1 VKSPIRR
8 DAFGRIWTI
17 ARRELNALLDHPT
30 GYVLLIVFIAI
41 NAFLFFR
48 QAFLTSAAS
57 LRPMVDLLPWV
68 FLFIVPAVSMR
79 TLAEDSRGGVLE
91 VVLTQ
96 PITELELIIGKFLGA
111 MLFLWIGLALTLA
124 IPLGLSVGADL
135 RVGPIVAQY
144 VGMALLACGLTGV
157 GVWAS
162 SLAKSQITAFI
173 IAVAV
178 MFMLVLVG
186 LDPLLVGLPPTAA
199 AVAARLGVLSHFE
212 SLGRGVIDLRDVIY
226 FVSLAGIF
234 LLFAYSVI
242 VGRKVSPTGAARR
255 RLRTGSL
262 AATATV
268 FVVNLLGGYIGGRI
282 DLSPGKAY
290 TLSRPTK
297 EMARNLDDLVTIK
310 LFASDELPT
319 EVALLRR
326 QVDDLLRD
334 LRASS
339 RGKIRVVRRNT
350 TGDETAERD
359 AQTAGVQRMQFNVI
373 GSAELSVKEGYF
385 GLTVQYGA
393 GSEVIPFINRTDDL
407 EFRLVSAIRSL
418 TRPAKPVVGV
428 VTGSQNARGFTAL
441 RGELAK
447 SYEVRDIALTDSAQP
462 AADVVA
468 LMLAGTPESLSP
480 DAAERIRAYLK
491 RGGGAFVLA
500 NGVEL
505 NPNPQLPFA
514 MPRDVVWNQILGD
527 FGVTVKSDVV
537 YDLAA
542 NEVIPTRGSGP
553 FQVLRRYPFFVRA
566 GSTAQSSVNKDLTNA
581 LLPWPSSID
590 TASKA
595 GLTITPLFVTTRAS
609 GVSVGETMIDPSRDY
624 PQTDLAP
631 RLVAVQITPSADT
644 AKTGRLIVVGNA
656 EFISD
661 NFAQHATE
669 NLAFA
674 LNSIDWLAQDPALIA
689 IRSKDTRPPAL
700 AFTSAVTRDAVKY
713 GNLIGVPALV
723 AILGALRLMRRKRK
737 SRSPYRV
744 GDVVAHAQEV
754 TA

>member
-1 VKSPIRR
+1 MKSPIRG
-8 DAFGRIWTI
+8 DNFGRIWTI

-41 NAFLFFR
+41 NSFLFFR
-48 QAFLTSAAS
+48 QAYLTGAAT

-79 TLAEDSRGGVLE
+79 TLAEDLRGGVLE

-96 PITELELIIGKFLGA
+96 PITELELIAGKVLGS
-111 MLFLWIGLALTLA
+111 MLFLWIGLALTLP

-157 GVWAS
+157 GVWGS

-178 MFMLVLVG
+178 MFALVLVG

-199 AVAARLGVLSHFE
+199 AIAARLGVLSHFE

-226 FVSLAGIF
+226 FVSLAGVF
-234 LLFAYSVI
+234 LLFAYSVV
-242 VGRKVSPTGAARR
+242 VGRKLSPMGAPRR
-255 RLRTGSL
+255 RLRTGIL
-262 AATATV
+262 AAAAIV
-268 FVVNLLGGYIGGRI
+268 FVINLLGGYIGGRI

-297 EMARNLDDLVTIK
+297 EMVRNLDDLVTIK

-339 RGKIRVVRRNT
+339 RGKLRVVRRSP

-359 AQTAGVQRMQFNVI
+359 AQTAGVQRVQFNVV
-373 GSAELSVKEGYF
+373 GSSELTVKEGYF
-385 GLTVQYGA
+385 GLAIQYGA

-418 TRPAKPVVGV
+418 TRPAKPVVGIV
-428 VTGSQNARGFTAL
+428 SGSQNMRPFNAL
-441 RGELAK
+441 RSELAK
-447 SYEVRDIALTDSAQP
+447 TYEVRDIVLSDTTQP
-462 AADVVA
+462 APDVTA
-468 LMLAGTPESLSP
+468 LMLAGTPDSVP
-480 DAAERIRAYLK
+480 AGAAARIRAYLN
-491 RGGGAFVLA
+491 RGGGALVLA
-500 NGVEL
+500 NGTEL
-505 NPNPQLPFA
+505 NPQMPITL
-514 MPRDVVWNQILGD
+514 PRDVVWNDILGD

-566 GSTAQSSVNKDLTNA
+566 GSTTRASVNKDLTNA

-590 TASKA
+590 TATKA
-595 GLTITPLFVTTRAS
+595 GSTITPLFVTSRAS
-609 GVSVGETMIDPSRDY
+609 GVLTGETTIDPQREY

-631 RLVAVQITPSADT
+631 RLVAVQVAPAADT
-644 AKTGRLIVVGNA
+644 AKTGRLIVVGNS
-656 EFISD
+656 EFIAD

-669 NLAFA
+669 NLSFA

-700 AFTSAVTRDAVKY
+700 AFTNTFTRDGVKY
-713 GNLIGVPALV
+713 GNMIGVPMVV
-723 AILGALRLMRRKRK
+723 AIAGALRLLRRKRK
-737 SRSPYRV
+737 SREPYRT
-744 GDVVAHAQEV
+744 GDVVGQPQEV